1 MKKNSLLMIVFLS
14 MMILSLGMAGSVQA
28 QSDQTMTVS
37 GTGTVLLKP
46 DIAIINVSIST
57 EKESVQEALDEN
69 TKSVKLVK

>member
-57 EKESVQEALDEN
+57 
-69 TKSVKLVK
+69 VKAWR